1 MITLVV
7 TIILFILFLRVLA
20 LVFAAGLKILGWFLG
35 AAGFLISIAVA
46 VYFIGFLFDV
56 LPILCLIGVFLI
68 ANKGR

>member
-20 LVFAAGLKILGWFLG
+20 LVFAAGLRILGWLLS

-46 VYFIGFLFDV
+46 VHFIGFLFDV